1 MRHTL
6 TCLLT
11 AAALGLPGSCLAQA
25 PLVLCFEDVPQAPW
39 TMPNGSGLNFE
50 LLKRVEKITGDKFVF
65 ASKPW
70 KRCMEETR
78 NGIVDGMVG
87 GADSPERRVFSLPP
101 LLPDGTP
108 DPTKAMYQDRVNLFI
123 RTGSG
128 ASWDGKQLVNPRGV
142 VVAQRG
148 YFVAQLMRERGQQVL
163 ETIKSAEEGVRLLTT
178 GAADVAVL
186 LGQGG
191 EHMVRNDPRVR
202 AQVSMAKMPFVV
214 FSFHLLI
221 GKKSYAANPARI
233 EAIWNAIA
241 TVRADPEYRQLEAA
255 GSAPRDNI

>member
-6 TCLLT
+6 SSLLV
-11 AAALGLPGSCLAQA
+11 AAALILPAACYAQA

-39 TMPNGSGLNFE
+39 TMPDGRGLNFE

-78 NGIVDGMVG
+78 TGLIDGMVG

-101 LLPDGTP
+101 LQPDGSP
-108 DPTKAMYQDRVNLFI
+108 NPAKAMYQDQVDLFI
-123 RTGSG
+123 RNGSG
-128 ASWDGKQLVNPRGV
+128 ASWDGKQLINPRGIV
-142 VVAQRG
+142 IAQRG
-148 YFVAQLMRERGQQVL
+148 YFVAQMMRERGQKVL
-163 ETIKSAEEGVRLLTT
+163 ETIKSAEEGVRLLAT

-191 EHMVRNDPRVR
+191 EEMVRNDARVR
-202 AQVSMAKMPFVV
+202 DQVSMARLPFVV

-221 GKKSYAANPARI
+221 GKKTYAANPARI

-255 GSAPRDNI
+255 ELSQRDKR